1 MRDALGRA
9 QRENTMNPAPNP
21 YQAPTADFD
30 VPTGNFG
37 ELSIGRCVSESF
49 EATKRYFPL
58 WLWVGLVGGVLSFLS
73 AITFIGYF
81 VLVPVFAFGMTK
93 FLLNMIDGRAEFGD
107 LFAGFSNYGSVL
119 GRTLMVTLCFIAL
132 VLVGDSLA
140 IIGQVTKSPA
150 LQAVGGLVNLVFSV
164 VVVVRFYFAMFFV
177 VDRDM
182 GGIEAMS
189 ASWNATRGKNLTLL
203 GLGLVGGLI
212 AIAGLLALVVGFI
225 FTLMMAYVC
234 YASAYRQVAGPRP

>member
-1 MRDALGRA
+1 
-9 QRENTMNPAPNP
+9 MNPAPNP

-30 VPTGNFG
+30 APTGNFG
-37 ELSIGRCVSESF
+37 ELSIGRCISESF

-58 WLWVGLVGGVLSFLS
+58 WLWVGLVGAVLSFLS

-81 VLVPVFAFGMTK
+81 ALVPIFAFGMTK
-93 FLLNMIDGRAEFGD
+93 FLLNMIDGRAEFAD

-119 GRTLMVTLCFIAL
+119 GRTLMVTLCFF
-132 VLVGDSLA
+132 VLILIGDSIA
-140 IIGQVTKSPA
+140 IAGQVMKSPA
-150 LQAVGGLVNLVFSV
+150 VQTAGSFIYLGFTLVVL
-164 VVVVRFYFAMFFV
+164 VRFYFALFFV

-189 ASWNATRGKNLTLL
+189 ASWNATRGKNLKLL
-203 GLGLVGGLI
+203 GVALVGGLI
-212 AIAGLLALVVGFI
+212 AIAGLLALVVGFV

-234 YASAYRQVAGPRP
+234 YASAYRQVAGPSR